1 MNSSSELVYGNPRDG
16 IGMGQLQFLEKRI
29 LPHFPLVFEPNVIV
43 WKKFRRGGLAGL
55 VKILR
60 AALREND
67 SFCFL
72 YQAMIP
78 GGEFSAPENDL
89 IFGGEARMKGKD
101 LLLFDF
107 THIGHYS

>member
-1 MNSSSELVYGNPRDG
+1 MWY
-16 IGMGQLQFLEKRI
+16 LQFLEKST
-29 LPHFPLVFEPNVIV
+29 LTHFSLVFEPNIIV
-43 WKKFRRGGLAGL
+43 WKKFRRGGFAGL

-67 SFCFL
+67 GFCFL

-107 THIGHYS
+107 THMGHYS

>member
-1 MNSSSELVYGNPRDG
+1 
-16 IGMGQLQFLEKRI
+16 MGQLQFLEKST
-29 LPHFPLVFEPNVIV
+29 LTHFPLVFEAHIIV
-43 WKKFRRGGLAGL
+43 WEKFRGGGFAGL
-55 VKILR
+55 IKILR

-67 SFCFL
+67 SFCFF
-72 YQAMIP
+72 YQAMIS

>member
-1 MNSSSELVYGNPRDG
+1 M
-16 IGMGQLQFLEKRI
+16 
-29 LPHFPLVFEPNVIV
+29 
-43 WKKFRRGGLAGL
+43 
-55 VKILR
+55 
-60 AALREND
+60 RENN

-72 YQAMIP
+72 YQVMIP

-89 IFGGEARMKGKD
+89 ILGGEARMKGKD